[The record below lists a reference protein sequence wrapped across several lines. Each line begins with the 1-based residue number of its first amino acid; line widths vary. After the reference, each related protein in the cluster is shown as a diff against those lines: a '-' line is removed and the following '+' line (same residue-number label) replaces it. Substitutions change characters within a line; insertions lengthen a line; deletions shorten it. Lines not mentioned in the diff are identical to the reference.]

1 MSSLGERIRSRRNEL
16 GLTQSQLGGT
26 ELTKGFISLIEK
38 GRAKPSIDNLKLL
51 ARRLKM
57 PVGYFLEDSG
67 PLGETAL
74 QVSMQAAWV
83 ALKQDD
89 PAEASEGFSAALAL
103 AKREHDLHGE
113 AECQIGLASALT
125 RLEEH
130 DRAAEHLRRGQEIAE
145 TTQMVEQLA
154 RASCLLGQIEMAQGD
169 LRSAREHLMEGY
181 HRLHEHGCPDL
192 SLMADLLLTL
202 GRATQDAGDPAEAE
216 RWYQEAATT
225 LAPAEDLRRL
235 SAAHIQWGA
244 EARARN
250 AHEVALGHLARAEHA
265 LEALAGPRLLAEA
278 RHRAATAALETGKA
292 DEAIS
297 HLQSALLIVE
307 RIGDDT
313 ARARTLVSLAEAQV
327 HKGAYPLAEQALA
340 EAERLT
346 TVTPDS
352 TQSARIE
359 LARARF
365 LRRSGSPTEALSHY
379 RHAIT
384 SFESLG
390 RRTDLA
396 RACNE
401 LGELLIEQ
409 ERPSEAA
416 PYLARA
422 LQELNP
428 HRTAP
433 RATGDV

>member
-1 MSSLGERIRSRRNEL
+1 VSSLGERIRSRRNEL

-57 PVGYFLEDSG
+57 PVGYFLEDTG
-67 PLGETAL
+67 PLGEAAL
-74 QVSMQAAWV
+74 QASMLAARV
-83 ALKQDD
+83 ALKQDE

-113 AECQIGLASALT
+113 AECEIGLAAALA

-130 DRAAEHLRRGQEIAE
+130 DRAAEHVRRGREIAE
-145 TTQMVEQLA
+145 TTQAVEHLA
-154 RASCLLGQIEMAQGD
+154 WANCVLGQIEMAQGD
-169 LRSAREHLMEGY
+169 LRGAREHLMESR
-181 HRLHEHGCPDL
+181 RLLEEHGSPDL
-192 SLMADLLLTL
+192 SQRADLLLTL
-202 GRATQDAGDPAEAE
+202 GRVAQEAGEPAEAE

-225 LAPAEDLRRL
+225 LAPAEDLQQL
-235 SAAHIQWGA
+235 SAAHARWGA

-297 HLQSALLIVE
+297 HLQSALLIAE
-307 RIGDDT
+307 KIGDDP

-346 TVTPDS
+346 KVTPDS
-352 TQSARIE
+352 AQSARIE

-379 RHAIT
+379 QHAIT

-390 RRTDLA
+390 SRTDLA

-422 LQELNP
+422 LQELHP